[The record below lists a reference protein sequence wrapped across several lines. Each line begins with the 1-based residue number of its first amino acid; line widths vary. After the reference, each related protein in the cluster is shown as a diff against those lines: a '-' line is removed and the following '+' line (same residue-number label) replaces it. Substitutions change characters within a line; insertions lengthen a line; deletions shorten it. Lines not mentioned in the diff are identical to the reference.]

1 MRRTR
6 FALTI
11 LLCSLAILVL
21 AVPVASAA
29 PAAGGT
35 LVYQLSSKP
44 AGIDPL
50 FANYTQGWIVADALF
65 DGLTS
70 WDAQDST
77 VMPAVASS
85 WTANANATVWTFH
98 LRTDAK
104 FSNGKAVTAQDFKF
118 TWERVVKGGLSWLLS
133 DVKGTQAFAAGKAK
147 HISGVVAA
155 DATTLVVKLTAA
167 NADFPSLAAYPN
179 LGPVPRGLLSTAK
192 KMRHFRNA
200 PVGDGPFMLA
210 KPWNRR
216 GTIRLV
222 ANPRYYGTKPNI
234 AGITFTVITKRATA
248 YALFKAGKL
257 DVANFPA
264 ASLATAEAAYGTSAD
279 GLTAEPGQ
287 QVILG
292 PNAEMYFWG
301 FNTAKAPLNNVLVR
315 RACSLALDRTKLS
328 AKLGAANATVAVPAS
343 DMLSPGVPGYV
354 AGQWPLATLDLTQA
368 AALLTQAGYAG
379 GAGLPQISCLYGP
392 GQLGLVREF
401 KTDLATIGVKV
412 RLVKVG
418 SLSLLYQRVS
428 SGRFMTSPEGWIDD
442 YPAANDVLY
451 NLFYGPLNGAGS
463 SYDNPA
469 VNAALLAA
477 RSTLDDATRVAAF
490 QSIDATV
497 AADVPVT
504 PVAYMGRT
512 VVCSARLHDAVLSP
526 MNLFDFT
533 RVWIH

>member
-6 FALTI
+6 FTLFI
-11 LLCSLAILVL
+11 LLCSLAMLAL

-29 PAAGGT
+29 PATGGT

-70 WDAQDST
+70 WDAQNST

-98 LRTDAK
+98 LRAHARFT
-104 FSNGKAVTAQDFKF
+104 NGKAVTAQDFKF

-147 HISGVVAA
+147 HISGVVAKNK
-155 DATTLVVKLTAA
+155 TTLVVKLTRPF
-167 NADFPSLAAYPN
+167 ADFPALVAYPN
-179 LGPVPRGLLSTAK
+179 LAPVPRGLLSTAK
-192 KMRHFRNA
+192 KVAKFRNA

-210 KPWNRR
+210 KPWKRR
-216 GTIRLV
+216 STIRLV
-222 ANPRYYGTKPNI
+222 ANPHYYGTKPNI
-234 AGITFTVITKRATA
+234 AGITFKVIASPATA
-248 YALFKAGKL
+248 YAQFQAGKL

-264 ASLATAEAAYGTSAD
+264 ASLAAAEAAYGTSAD
-279 GLTAEPGQ
+279 GFTAEPSQ

-292 PNAEMYFWG
+292 PNAELSFWG
-301 FNTAKAPLNNVLVR
+301 FNTAKAPLDNVLVR
-315 RACSLALDRTKLS
+315 RAFSLALDRTKLS
-328 AKLGAANATVAVPAS
+328 AKLGAANATVAVPAG

-368 AALLTQAGYAG
+368 VALLTQAGYAG
-379 GAGLPQISCLYGP
+379 GVGLPQISCLYTAA
-392 GQLGLVREF
+392 QLGLVTEF
-401 KTDLATIGVKV
+401 KTELAAIGVQV
-412 RLVKVG
+412 QLIKVG
-418 SLSLLYQRVS
+418 SLTQLYQRIY
-428 SGRFMTSPEGWIDD
+428 SGQFMTSPEGWIDD
-442 YPAANDVLY
+442 YPAAADVLY
-451 NLFYGPLNGAGS
+451 NLFYGPMNGTGS
-463 SYDNPA
+463 SYNNPA
-469 VNAALLAA
+469 VNAALRQACK
-477 RSTLDDATRVAAF
+477 TLGTATRVAAF

-497 AADVPVT
+497 AGDVPVT
-504 PVAYMGRT
+504 PIAYMGRT
-512 VVCSARLHDAVLSP
+512 VVCSARLHDAVLTP
-526 MNLFDFT
+526 MNLFDFK